1 MRILDNNT
9 YRDMTEEEIE
19 ELFSD
24 IQSSE
29 LDNKDNLTALAE
41 GLSTANNMK
50 RRSKSGKKYIRKR
63 GKINERQN
71 IKTAYG

>member
-9 YRDMTEEEIE
+9 YRDMTEEEIA

-24 IQSSE
+24 IQLPE

-50 RRSKSGKKYIRKR
+50 DVQEAAKNILESEGK
-63 GKINERQN
+63 
-71 IKTAYG
+71 

>member
-1 MRILDNNT
+1 MIILDNNT
-9 YRDMTEEEIE
+9 YRDMTEEEIA

-24 IQSSE
+24 IQLPE

-50 RRSKSGKKYIRKR
+50 DVQEAAKNILENEGK
-63 GKINERQN
+63 
-71 IKTAYG
+71 

>member
-9 YRDMTEEEIE
+9 YRDMTAEEIE

-50 RRSKSGKKYIRKR
+50 DVQEAAKNILESEGK
-63 GKINERQN
+63 
-71 IKTAYG
+71 